1 MRDHR
6 ADYAASGAV
15 VLGISPDPVAKVKKF
30 HDKYGTRTSPL
41 LADEDH
47 SVAESYGVWVQKSMY
62 GKTYWGVQRSTFI
75 VDADGKLAAILH
87 KVKPGEHD
95 ALVLA
100 ALARYQ
106 SAGPRGPPGCAKRP
120 QRLPANAEPEDIVTA
135 PDRVLLTGSSSILGR
150 PAGEKRM
157 PSPSSTGST
166 YTRISSTRPRRRHW
180 AATSAPRISR
190 LLPPAAPQAV
200 ATASAISPLR

>member
-6 ADYAASGAV
+6 ADYDSAGAV

-30 HDKYGTRTSPL
+30 HDKRDLNFAL

-47 SVAESYGVWVQKSMY
+47 AVAEAYGVWVQKSMY

-75 VDADGKLAAILH
+75 MDADGKIAAVLH

-100 ALARYQ
+100 ALAEA
-106 SAGPRGPPGCAKRP
+106 SSPP
-120 QRLPANAEPEDIVTA
+120 V
-135 PDRVLLTGSSSILGR
+135 
-150 PAGEKRM
+150 
-157 PSPSSTGST
+157 
-166 YTRISSTRPRRRHW
+166 
-180 AATSAPRISR
+180 
-190 LLPPAAPQAV
+190 
-200 ATASAISPLR
+200 